1 MILYDISTLLE
12 VLTVM
17 LCANMILGKW
27 DRTFLRYGGIIII
40 IGQIAAT
47 HFTFMDIPVW
57 IQLLIIIAWIRC
69 LYVRHSWRQILY
81 TGLVSYGGMLLF
93 LQALAMLQ
101 IMDYYTMTDP
111 YLLGLIMNG
120 IVFVLML
127 LIYGG
132 VRLIRKKYPSVKSNQ
147 AMRITLCA
155 ASIAMM
161 IICQQFR
168 KEVLQTYRMESR
180 WVSLVIVLTLLA
192 CAVWMI
198 LDGAK
203 KNRAMEKKQHDYV
216 RALRYLRENANTH
229 QEVIQQLELE
239 SETEEL
245 LLELEPALQ
254 QVLRYYGSLCR
265 QQGIDLRITA
275 TPMLFS
281 TGLSEKDALTVL
293 GNLLDNA
300 IRAVNECDLSERWI
314 EWRMQYDDR
323 TIRITNPYLPT
334 AKTPQHGH
342 GYGQQIVQEALSEY
356 HVQFEAFP
364 QEEVYRVILKWG
376 VV

>member
-1 MILYDISTLLE
+1 
-12 VLTVM
+12 
-17 LCANMILGKW
+17 
-27 DRTFLRYGGIIII
+27 
-40 IGQIAAT
+40 
-47 HFTFMDIPVW
+47 
-57 IQLLIIIAWIRC
+57 
-69 LYVRHSWRQILY
+69 
-81 TGLVSYGGMLLF
+81 
-93 LQALAMLQ
+93 
-101 IMDYYTMTDP
+101 
-111 YLLGLIMNG
+111 
-120 IVFVLML
+120 
-127 LIYGG
+127 
-132 VRLIRKKYPSVKSNQ
+132 
-147 AMRITLCA
+147 
-155 ASIAMM
+155 
-161 IICQQFR
+161 
-168 KEVLQTYRMESR
+168 
-180 WVSLVIVLTLLA
+180 
-192 CAVWMI
+192 MI

-334 AKTPQHGH
+334 AKTPQQGH